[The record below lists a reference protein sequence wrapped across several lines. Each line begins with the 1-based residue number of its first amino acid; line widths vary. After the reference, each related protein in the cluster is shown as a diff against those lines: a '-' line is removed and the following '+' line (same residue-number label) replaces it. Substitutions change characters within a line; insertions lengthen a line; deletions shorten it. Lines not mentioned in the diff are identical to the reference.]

1 MKKILK
7 WTAVALGGLILLII
21 IASVLLYLFLP
32 LNAIKDFAAAKLSE
46 QLQREVK
53 IKGASF
59 NLFTGIQLKGLTI
72 SNRKGFDD
80 RLFISADAIELRYA
94 FWPLFKG
101 QIIIPQITLV
111 KPEILIERSRRGDF
125 NFSDLL
131 GKAEAKAE
139 KSKAEAPKKAE
150 PVNLIIDTFS
160 LAKGR
165 ITYMDYS
172 SGGKNE
178 LKDINLR
185 ISGITLSLLKPIE
198 VKASA
203 VGTYQNKDI
212 PLAISGSLGIDPLK
226 ETMKIPNLS
235 VSVAGETLSAVIN
248 VEKGPNITASLS
260 SGKLS
265 LDPFLAIFAA
275 APPKKEKEKPVAGAL
290 TQTLKQA
297 ASALP
302 PKLTLKGNVD
312 FKNITLASLKI
323 DALKMTLGLE
333 KRIAT
338 LDIPEI
344 LAYKGKLALKGMVN
358 LPLLTYNLGK
368 LEVKGF
374 NSAPFINDVIDSF
387 LPQMLDMKN
396 KVEGKLDVS
405 LSVKGSGVEM
415 PQVFDN
421 LEASGIILLA
431 DGRLK
436 KLKSFAGIGEQY
448 NLNILKQDMLVRGL
462 RAELSL
468 AKKALEVK
476 KLTVQDTDLQVTFAG
491 GLDFGKMQYVKG
503 NRLTLKFSPAVTGT
517 LPRELSVFKDDQGFA
532 SVDFE
537 LVGALTKPIPN
548 LRLEKP
554 LEVGVGKIKAK
565 IEVKKVEIE
574 TKAQEELKKQEAE
587 TKRQLEE
594 EAKKKVKE
602 ILKF

>member
-1 MKKILK
+1 MKNFLK
-7 WTAVALGGLILLII
+7 WTGIVLGVSIALII
-21 IASVLLYLFLP
+21 ITSLLLYFFLP
-32 LNAIKDFAAAKLSE
+32 LNAIKDYATAKLSE
-46 QLQREVK
+46 QLHREVK
-53 IKGASF
+53 IKDVSF
-59 NLFTGIQLKGLTI
+59 NIFSGIKLNGLTI

-80 RLFISADAIELRYA
+80 RPFISADAIELRYA

-111 KPEILIERSRRGDF
+111 KPEILIERSRRNDF

-139 KSKAEAPKKAE
+139 KPKAEAPKKAE
-150 PVNLIIDTFS
+150 PINLIIDTFS

-212 PLAISGSLGIDPLK
+212 PLALAGSLGIDPLK
-226 ETMKIPNLS
+226 ETVKIPNLS
-235 VSVAGETLSAVIN
+235 VSVAGENLSAAIN

-302 PKLTLKGNVD
+302 TKLTLKGNVD

-323 DALKMTLGLE
+323 EALKMTLGLE
-333 KRIAT
+333 KRTAT

-344 LAYKGKLALKGMVN
+344 LAYNGKLALKGMVN

-368 LEVKGF
+368 LEIKGF
-374 NSAPFINDVIDSF
+374 NSTPFINDMIDSF

-396 KVEGKLDVS
+396 KVEGKMDVS

-421 LEASGIILLA
+421 LEASGVILLA

-436 KLKSFAGIGEQY
+436 KLKSLAGIGEQY

-462 RAELSL
+462 RAELTL
-468 AKKALEVK
+468 AKKVLNVK
-476 KLTVQDTDLQVTFAG
+476 KLTVQDTDLQVAFAG
-491 GLDFGKMQYVKG
+491 GLDFSKMEYVKG
-503 NRLTLKFSPAVTGT
+503 NRLTLKFSPTVTGT
-517 LPRELSVFKDDQGFA
+517 LPRELSVFKDEQGFA
-532 SVDFE
+532 SLDFE
-537 LVGALTKPIPN
+537 LVGTLTKPFPN

-554 LEVGVGKIKAK
+554 LEVGIGKIKVK
-565 IEVKKVEIE
+565 IEAKKVEIE
-574 TKAQEELKKQEAE
+574 TKAEAKKKELEEEARKK
-587 TKRQLEE
+587 LEE